1 MEVRSVLWL
10 SAVARFGE
18 RIPNSLD
25 ANEDP
30 ANVSSNPHREGA
42 HAEFLD
48 FSSKDELLRTL
59 LKQE

>member
-25 ANEDP
+25 GQWRSGE
-30 ANVSSNPHREGA
+30 RII
-42 HAEFLD
+42 
-48 FSSKDELLRTL
+48 
-59 LKQE
+59 